1 MESQYIK
8 VPKNKGEQTRR
19 ELIELGI
26 VDKNLKIKTENDD
39 LLIPVLKHI
48 EGYKMGIGDF
58 EKVIIERSPA
68 EILGFSPA
76 YEQIGDIA
84 IIDRKQVQAHR
95 VAQVLLKMNRI
106 KTVLQAATSVSGEY
120 RTRSVSIL
128 AGERRT
134 ETLYRENECRYLLDL
149 SKVYFTPRLSTER
162 ARIADKIHDGDTVV
176 DMFAGV
182 GPFCILIAK
191 KYPGAHVIAIDK
203 NPDAVRYLKENVKL
217 NRVENVKII
226 DKDARDAV
234 QEIFGADHVIMNLPH
249 SSIEFLDAAFGILK
263 NGGVI
268 HFYAIAHENDL
279 FDGILKRIEYIAGL
293 SGFHIVPLDMRI
305 VRPYAPYQFNIC
317 IDFQVL
323 SFAVSHDQ

>member
-1 MESQYIK
+1 MESKYIRTS
-8 VPKNKGEQTRR
+8 KNRGEKTRR
-19 ELIELGI
+19 ELIELGV

-48 EGYKMGIGDF
+48 EGYETGIGDF
-58 EKVIIERSPA
+58 EEMIIERSPA

-84 IIDRKQVQAHR
+84 IIDRQQAQAHR
-95 VAQVLLKMNRI
+95 VAQVLLKQNRI
-106 KTVLQAATSVSGEY
+106 KTVLQAETSVTGEY

-128 AGERRT
+128 AGEKRT
-134 ETLYRENECRYLLDL
+134 KTLYRENKCRYLIDL
-149 SKVYFTPRLSTER
+149 SRVYFTPRLSTER
-162 ARIADKIHDGDTVV
+162 ARIADKIHDGEIVV

-182 GPFCILIAK
+182 GPFSILIAK
-191 KYPGAHVIAIDK
+191 SSPRAHVIAIDK

-217 NRVENVKII
+217 NRVKNVKII
-226 DKDARDAV
+226 EGDARDAV
-234 QEIFGADHVIMNLPH
+234 KDISGADHVIMNLPH
-249 SSIEFLDAAFGILK
+249 SAIEFLDAAFGILK

-279 FDGILKRIEYIAGL
+279 FDGILKRIEDIAGL
-293 SGFHIVPLDMRI
+293 SGFHIVPLDKRV

-323 SFAVSHDQ
+323 SSAV